1 MNRRFRR
8 LFLSL
13 GLVTACSC
21 VLAQSPHPPMD
32 AAAPAESPAE
42 ALDGET
48 VYWTLIGELA
58 LRQQEYGRATQ
69 AFLLAARHARSAQLA
84 RRAAEIAAITRQGDA
99 LNRALALWRQ
109 IEPDTEAIERFER
122 MRAELD
128 AQREKAVLAQLDE
141 ILKRHPEQLPQN
153 LLGLNAALDELDD
166 AEMARR
172 IIELATTPYLEYPEA
187 QLARAEAARRAGDL
201 PAARQ
206 AAEHALTLR
215 PDWDLALA
223 LWAEI
228 LGEQG
233 DTATAIARL
242 ESYLQEHPYARVVRF
257 TLAKHLAVTPGREE
271 ESLQHLEKLLA
282 DAPDDAQLLQAVA
295 LMAERTGHVDRAIA
309 ALKRAIAK
317 AGDNTD
323 FLRLQLAQLYLTAG
337 QPRRAEFELRKI
349 SHPDLEDES
358 KRLLAQALAKQGK
371 IEAAFDTLDQTRA
384 VLDPKTEVLLKSRLL
399 QDAGRLE
406 DARDWVDEAIA
417 ELGDE
422 PELLYEYAMILERL
436 GQHEAAEGHLRK
448 LVALHPNFAHGLNAL
463 GYLLADAN
471 RDLDEAER
479 FLTRALTLAPNDPFI
494 LDSVGWLRYRQGR
507 PEEALTLLQ
516 SAYRRQ
522 YDPEIAA
529 HLVEVLTVLGR
540 HEEAQALLEQALGRS
555 PDAEALRRI
564 QRWLRQ
570 QGQ

>member
-8 LFLSL
+8 LFFSL
-13 GLVTACSC
+13 GLATACTC
-21 VLAQSPHPPMD
+21 ALAQSPHPPMD
-32 AAAPAESPAE
+32 TAAPAESPAE
-42 ALDGET
+42 ELDGET
-48 VYWTLIGELA
+48 VYWTLIGEIA

-84 RRAAEIAAITRQGDA
+84 RRAAEIAAITRQSDA
-99 LNRALALWRQ
+99 LNRALTLWRQ
-109 IEPDTEAIERFER
+109 FEPDTEAIERFER

-141 ILKRHPEQLPQN
+141 ILKSHPEQLPQN
-153 LLGLNAALDELDD
+153 LLGLNAALDELGD

-172 IIELATTPYLEYPEA
+172 IVELATTPYLEYPEA
-187 QLARAEAARRAGDL
+187 HLARAEAARRAGDL

-233 DTATAIARL
+233 DTATAITRL

-271 ESLQHLEKLLA
+271 ESLQHLERLLA
-282 DAPDDAQLLQAVA
+282 DAPDDTQLLQAVA
-295 LMAERTGHVDRAIA
+295 LMAERTGRLDRAIS

-317 AGDNTD
+317 GGNNPD

-349 SHPDLEDES
+349 SNPQLENES
-358 KRLLAQALAKQGK
+358 KRLLADALAMQGK

-406 DARDWVDEAIA
+406 DARRWVDEAIA

-422 PELLYEYAMILERL
+422 PELLYEYSMILEKL
-436 GQHEAAEGHLRK
+436 GQHEAAEGYLRK
-448 LVALHPNFAHGLNAL
+448 LVALHPDYAHGLNAL

-479 FLTRALTLAPNDPFI
+479 LLTRALELAPNDPFI

-540 HEEAQALLEQALGRS
+540 TQEAQALLKQAIGRS
-555 PDAEALRRI
+555 PDAEALRRV
-564 QRWLRQ
+564 QRWLHQ
-570 QGQ
+570 QGR